1 MEKAKPTENLVLRR
15 GSGRTRPD
23 LRQTYRSQGTNDPVL
38 YCFHFFFSQLDE
50 PRARVRRKTGRFLVL
65 ILSHFVLIALK
76 KFQFSFFCDQLQSHC
91 HDRFSAKEGAK
102 RVDQAR
108 PRTNIQV
115 DHCAGPPIMISNY
128 LAQTLDGKF
137 GDGKSEAHGKYS
149 AKEGVRPNGPA
160 RPQTHMQVICYN
172 SYYFWKTYPD
182 VTASWQSRGRK

>member
-23 LRQTYRSQGTNDPVL
+23 LRRTFRSQGTNDPVL

-65 ILSHFVLIALK
+65 ILSHCCSLAFK
-76 KFQFSFFCDQLQSHC
+76 KFRLQSHC
-91 HDRFSAKEGAK
+91 HHRFSAKEGAK

-115 DHCAGPPIMISNY
+115 DHCALHQSTNRDLKLTRSDSRWKVWRREERGSWQVQRQGGR
-128 LAQTLDGKF
+128 QTQRAGK
-137 GDGKSEAHGKYS
+137 
-149 AKEGVRPNGPA
+149 
-160 RPQTHMQVICYN
+160 TTN
-172 SYYFWKTYPD
+172 SYAGDLFHIVSYFLENL
-182 VTASWQSRGRK
+182 S

>member
-50 PRARVRRKTGRFLVL
+50 PRARVRHKTGRFFVL

-91 HDRFSAKEGAK
+91 HDIGSVQKRAPSEWAK
-102 RVDQAR
+102 RDHE
-108 PRTNIQV
+108 RTSRLTTV
-115 DHCAGPPIMISNY
+115 HCTGPPIVISN
-128 LAQTLDGKF
+128 
-137 GDGKSEAHGKYS
+137 
-149 AKEGVRPNGPA
+149 
-160 RPQTHMQVICYN
+160 
-172 SYYFWKTYPD
+172 
-182 VTASWQSRGRK
+182 

>member
-1 MEKAKPTENLVLRR
+1 MEKAKLTENLVLRR

-23 LRQTYRSQGTNDPVL
+23 LRRTYRSQGTNDPVL

-76 KFQFSFFCDQLQSHC
+76 KFQLQSHC
-91 HDRFSAKEGAK
+91 HHRFSAKEGAK

-115 DHCAGPPIMISNY
+115 DHCALHRSTNRDLELTWSDSRWEVWRREERGSWQVQRQGGR
-128 LAQTLDGKF
+128 QTQRAGK
-137 GDGKSEAHGKYS
+137 
-149 AKEGVRPNGPA
+149 
-160 RPQTHMQVICYN
+160 TTN
-172 SYYFWKTYPD
+172 SYAGDLLQLILFLENL
-182 VTASWQSRGRK
+182 S